1 MQLAGTNCEICRRNI
16 LLESDGTWC
25 ARCTTVLHRECLSAA
40 GNACPSCHRAYD
52 PPDGYFVFSRVCPE
66 CFSANDPPKPSCAAC
81 RARTRWDNQADYDN
95 FLAHMK
101 DTSRVYMLQGA
112 AEIGAA
118 LMCLLAPFAFL
129 LISGHPSFTGLFIL
143 GFFTLSVHG
152 IVRLIKSR
160 QIARFC

>member
-1 MQLAGTNCEICRRNI
+1 MQLAGTKCEICRRNI
-16 LLESDGTWC
+16 LIESDGTWC
-25 ARCTTVLHRECLSAA
+25 PRCGTALHRECLSAV

-112 AEIGAA
+112 TEIGAA
-118 LMCLLAPFAFL
+118 LICLLALIAVP
-129 LISGHPSFTGLFIL
+129 LISHRVSFSGLFIL
-143 GFFTLSVHG
+143 GFFTLTVQG

-160 QIARFC
+160 RIARFR

>member
-1 MQLAGTNCEICRRNI
+1 MPVPRVTALTIRRTATLFFPASAPSVSAPTN
-16 LLESDGTWC
+16 
-25 ARCTTVLHRECLSAA
+25 A
-40 GNACPSCHRAYD
+40 
-52 PPDGYFVFSRVCPE
+52 
-66 CFSANDPPKPSCAAC
+66 PPKPSCAAC

-112 AEIGAA
+112 AEVGAA

-143 GFFTLSVHG
+143 GFFMLSVQG
-152 IVRLIKSR
+152 I
-160 QIARFC
+160 